1 MRAETKSRV
10 SFSDINVTPLV
21 DVMLVLLV
29 IFMITAP
36 HLEQGIAVNLPE
48 VTTTALPGESRELV
62 ITITASQDIFINRYS
77 VKFNE
82 LELKMREILSQR
94 QSKDIYLRAD
104 QNVPYGFVVQVMAVL
119 RSAGAKGIGL
129 VTEPERIKK

>member
-1 MRAETKSRV
+1 MESKSRV
-10 SFSDINVTPLV
+10 AMSEINVTPFV

-36 HLEQGIAVNLPE
+36 HLEQGVAVNLPE
-48 VTTTALPGESRELV
+48 VTTTALPGQSQELV
-62 ITITASQDIFINRYS
+62 ITITASQDIFINRYQT
-77 VKFNE
+77 KFDE
-82 LELKMREILSQR
+82 LLPKMKEVLGER
-94 QSKDIYLRAD
+94 KDKDLYLRAD

-119 RSAGAKGIGL
+119 REAGAKGIGL

>member
-1 MRAETKSRV
+1 MKLESKSRV
-10 SFSDINVTPLV
+10 AMSEINVTPFV

-36 HLEQGIAVNLPE
+36 HLEQGVAVNLPE
-48 VTTTALPGESRELV
+48 VTTTALPGQSQELV
-62 ITITASQDIFINRYS
+62 ITITASQDIFINRYQT
-77 VKFNE
+77 KFDE
-82 LELKMREILSQR
+82 LLPKMKEVLGER
-94 QSKDIYLRAD
+94 KDKDLYLRAD

-119 RSAGAKGIGL
+119 REAGAKGIGL